1 VSTVCRPGSRGKRF
15 LGHRERRETRISLE
29 PLRPRTF
36 DKTSPVTAYWLPRCD
51 GFQVVGGR
59 RSTVVEGAVFDDDPR
74 HPVAL
79 RVRHGHNGRK
89 LIPID
94 AVEAVCPLGRV
105 LYIRRRPSVAARA
118 GVGVVALGAG
128 IGRVARTAALLCAAL
143 WRFVTPRVR
152 VTAHAALSAGRA
164 QWPSVRRGVV
174 VAGETAFFL
183 ALAAAMLVA
192 SASVMGGRLVR
203 AGFRTARRYAPR
215 GARAARRSFTQT
227 RRVVAARARDRV
239 RKTPLA
245 AAVEPLA
252 DPDGAELLDR
262 PLRTNVARMHEKH
275 DRPHEPKSVAQHQG
289 L

>member
-1 VSTVCRPGSRGKRF
+1 LPPRVSGQALGGPSREEGD
-15 LGHRERRETRISLE
+15 EISLE

-105 LYIRRRPSVAARA
+105 LYVRRRPSVARRA
-118 GVGVVALGAG
+118 GVGIVALGAG
-128 IGRVARTAALLCAAL
+128 VGRAARTAALLSGAL
-143 WRFVTPRVR
+143 WRFGAPRAR
-152 VTAHAALSAGRA
+152 VATYAAVSAARA
-164 QWPSVRRGVV
+164 QWPSVRRGAV
-174 VAGETAFFL
+174 VAGETAFFV
-183 ALAAAMLVA
+183 ALATAMLLA
-192 SASVMGGRLVR
+192 SASIVGARLLR
-203 AGFRTARRYAPR
+203 AGFLAARRYAPR
-215 GARAARRSFTQT
+215 GTRAAQTSFMQA
-227 RRVVAARARDRV
+227 RRVVAGRARNRV
-239 RKTPLA
+239 RKTSLA
-245 AAVEPLA
+245 AAVRPLA
-252 DPDGAELLDR
+252 DPDGGKLLDR
-262 PLRTNVARMHEKH
+262 PLRADVVPMHEKN
-275 DRPHEPKSVAQHQG
+275 DGPHEPKRVAQHQG

>member
-1 VSTVCRPGSRGKRF
+1 LPPRVSGQALAGPP
-15 LGHRERRETRISLE
+15 REEGDEISLE

-51 GFQVVGGR
+51 GFQVVGRR

-79 RVRHGHNGRK
+79 RVRRGHHGRK

-94 AVEAVCPLGRV
+94 AVEAVCPLGRG
-105 LYIRRRPSVAARA
+105 LYVRRRPSVAARA
-118 GVGVVALGAG
+118 AAGVVALGTG
-128 IGRVARTAALLCAAL
+128 IGRVARTAALVCAAL
-143 WRFVTPRVR
+143 WRFGAPRVR
-152 VTAHAALSAGRA
+152 MTALTALSAGRA
-164 QWPSVRRGVV
+164 QWPSVRRGAL

-192 SASVMGGRLVR
+192 SASVM
-203 AGFRTARRYAPR
+203 
-215 GARAARRSFTQT
+215 AARLLRLGVLAARTSFTQT
-227 RRVVAARARDRV
+227 RRIVADRARDRV
-239 RKTPLA
+239 RKAPLA
-245 AAVEPLA
+245 TAVEPLA